1 MPKKYEDKGL
11 LFQIIGQTTVCKLQI
26 YYKVNIGKTNVLQI
40 VYKYISVHI
49 NPPDADTSD

>member
-26 YYKVNIGKTNVLQI
+26 YNKVNIGKTNVLQI